1 VKDYYQ
7 SVLNDEVAIPGFLSV
22 AQSFGHT
29 LNHHAHIHAISTQGI
44 FMRDGTFLNCTK
56 IEATAIKE
64 LFMNHTFTML
74 LEEKKIDIDQ
84 TLSRADS
91 PQQRQY

>member
-1 VKDYYQ
+1 LVFFLG
-7 SVLNDEVAIPGFLSV
+7 SVSIPEFTAFAESDFVEKMCL
-22 AQSFGHT
+22 T
-29 LNHHAHIHAISTQGI
+29 LHPS
-44 FMRDGTFLNCTK
+44 FLNCTK